1 MNKKQAT
8 LTRVSSSLLLI
19 AAVTLL
25 SGCGND
31 GPKTVPVTGKI
42 TLNGGPWPERG
53 MIVFAPKEAA
63 EGYPRRAGQAIFDRN
78 GDYSATTFASH
89 DGLIPGAYSVNL
101 RCITQVNGDVR
112 KAVNHVPPNY
122 QRGERSG
129 FEVIVPADDS
139 SVLVFDFDVPTKP
152 L

>member
-1 MNKKQAT
+1 MTDKRT
-8 LTRVSSSLLLI
+8 PLRPRSPLLI
-19 AAVTLL
+19 SIPILVLL
-25 SGCGND
+25 SGCG
-31 GPKTVPVTGKI
+31 GEGIKTVPVTGKI

-53 MIVFAPKEAA
+53 MIVFAPKEAG
-63 EGYPRRAGQAIFDRN
+63 EGYPRRAGQAIFDRD
-78 GDYSATTFASH
+78 GSYSATTFTSH

-101 RCITQVNGDVR
+101 RCVTQVNGDVR
-112 KAVNHVPPNY
+112 KAVNHVPLNY